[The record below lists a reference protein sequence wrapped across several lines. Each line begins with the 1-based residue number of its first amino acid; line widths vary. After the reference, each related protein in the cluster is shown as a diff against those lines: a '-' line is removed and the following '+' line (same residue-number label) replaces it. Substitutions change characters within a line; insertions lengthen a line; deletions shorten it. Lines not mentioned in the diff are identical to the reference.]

1 MDRNQVFLSIVTPT
15 YNRGELLKNCFV
27 SLLAQ
32 TDKNFEWII
41 VDDGSTD
48 DTQTIVSGFTP
59 ADFPIVYIKK
69 ENGGKHT
76 ALNASHPH
84 IRGKYVLILDSD
96 DTLTYT
102 AVERVRQEW
111 QIWHNNESVGML
123 TFLRGKSEADPLSI
137 GPVAGKPVDILR
149 HKRKNI
155 HSSDCCEVVR
165 EELIRRYP
173 FPVFEGERFMGEGVL
188 WNRIAQ
194 NYKCVYVNEVIYICD
209 YLENGLTRSGRSMR
223 IRNPRGG
230 MLSAEISMQKK
241 NYWHLRIKNGLLYT
255 CYGCFAGL
263 APSAILTGTEHKGI
277 VALCMLPGYLLY
289 RYWKKKYM

>member
-1 MDRNQVFLSIVTPT
+1 MDRDQLFLSIVTPT
-15 YNRGELLKNCFV
+15 YNRAELLKNCFA

-96 DTLTYT
+96 DTLTDT

-155 HSSDCCEVVR
+155 H
-165 EELIRRYP
+165 
-173 FPVFEGERFMGEGVL
+173 
-188 WNRIAQ
+188 
-194 NYKCVYVNEVIYICD
+194 
-209 YLENGLTRSGRSMR
+209 GR
-223 IRNPRGG
+223 
-230 MLSAEISMQKK
+230 
-241 NYWHLRIKNGLLYT
+241 
-255 CYGCFAGL
+255 
-263 APSAILTGTEHKGI
+263 
-277 VALCMLPGYLLY
+277 
-289 RYWKKKYM
+289 